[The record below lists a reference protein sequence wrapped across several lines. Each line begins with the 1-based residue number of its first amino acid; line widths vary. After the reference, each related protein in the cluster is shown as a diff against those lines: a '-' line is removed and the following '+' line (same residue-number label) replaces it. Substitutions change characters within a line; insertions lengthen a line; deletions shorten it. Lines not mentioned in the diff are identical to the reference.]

1 MSRSRRRLLL
11 LLAAV
16 PVLVLLLALLY
27 QAGMAALEGQRRG
40 FWDSVLWAAST
51 LTTTGYGLDHHWR
64 HPAMVIYVTV
74 VQFLGLFMV
83 YLIFPIFF
91 IPFLEERFEV
101 RLPQESPRDIAHH
114 AVIYRYGPAV
124 ETLISELTAARV
136 PTLVLEPDEAAARRL
151 HERGLHVVHRGQV
164 DGALAAARLDRARAL
179 IVNGSD
185 DENAAVI
192 LEARQLGYGGP
203 LLALVED
210 PYHRRP
216 MMLAGA
222 TAVFTPRH
230 ILGAALAARASARI
244 SPRLAGVQQLGRNLL
259 VAEVKVTEQSPL
271 GGMTLEEAGIGA
283 RTGATVIGQWRGGE
297 LTVPTDGGW
306 RLEPGGILVAVGSHD
321 SIQKLSE
328 LAGAGDVLRR
338 RHGHFVVGG
347 YGEVGRKVVELLRT
361 VGEEVRVIERQPASA
376 AGAAGAHGSE
386 HPENPERAHGMEGVD
401 VAGNVLELQ
410 VLEAAGVRDAQAVV
424 LALDTDSATL
434 FATVILK
441 DLAPDVPVIARV
453 NQADNVDRIH
463 RAGAYFALSISQI
476 SGQML
481 AKKLLGQEAFA
492 VDPQLKVRKLA
503 ALPLA
508 GRHPS
513 ELRIRGRT
521 GCSVVAVERGDEVL
535 VDFGPD
541 FRFQPDDTVYVCGS
555 SSAVQRF
562 AEVFRLPEAAG

>member
-51 LTTTGYGLDHHWR
+51 LTTTGYGLDHQWR
-64 HPAMVIYVTV
+64 HPAMVVYVTV

-101 RLPQESPRDIAHH
+101 RLPQAVPRDMAHH

-136 PTLVLEPDEAAARRL
+136 PTLVLEPDEVAARRL
-151 HERGLHVVHRGQV
+151 HERGVHVVHRGQA
-164 DGALAAARLDRARAL
+164 DGALASARLDRARAL

-192 LEARQLGYGGP
+192 LEARQLGYRGP

-244 SPRLAGVQQLGRNLL
+244 SPRLAGVQQLGRKLQ
-259 VAEVKVTEQSPL
+259 VAEVRVAEQSPL
-271 GGMTLEEAGIGA
+271 AGMSLAAAEIGA

-297 LTVPTDGGW
+297 LAVPTDGGW

-321 SIQKLSE
+321 SIEKLTE
-328 LAGAGDVLRR
+328 LAGAGAVRRR

-361 VGEEVRVIERQPASA
+361 VGEEVRVIERQPARA
-376 AGAAGAHGSE
+376 AGAAGSE
-386 HPENPERAHGMEGVD
+386 TPEVQAIEGVD
-401 VAGNVLELQ
+401 VAGNVLELK

-441 DLAPDVPVIARV
+441 DLAPEVPVIARV

-463 RAGAYFALSISQI
+463 RAGAFFALSISQV

-513 ELRIRGRT
+513 GLRIRDRT
-521 GCSVVAVERGDEVL
+521 GCSVVAVERGDDVL
-535 VDFGPD
+535 VDLGPD
-541 FRFQPDDTVYVCGS
+541 FRFEPDDTVYVCGS
-555 SSAVQRF
+555 SAAVQRF
-562 AEVFRLPEAAG
+562 GEVFHLPDAAG

>member
-51 LTTTGYGLDHHWR
+51 LTTTGYGLDHQWR
-64 HPAMVIYVTV
+64 HPAMVVYVTV
-74 VQFLGLFMV
+74 VQFVGLFMV

-101 RLPQESPRDIAHH
+101 RLPQESPRDMAHH
-114 AVIYRYGPAV
+114 VVIYRHGPAV
-124 ETLISELTAARV
+124 ETLISELNAARV
-136 PTLVLEPDEAAARRL
+136 PTLVLEPDEATARRL
-151 HERGLHVVHRGQV
+151 HEGGLHVVHRGQV

-185 DENAAVI
+185 DEN
-192 LEARQLGYGGP
+192 GGP

-222 TAVFTPRH
+222 TAAFTPRH

-244 SPRLAGVQQLGRNLL
+244 SPRLAGVQQLGRHLL

-271 GGMTLEEAGIGA
+271 AGMTLEEAGIGA

-297 LTVPTDGGW
+297 LAVPSGAGW
-306 RLEPGGILVAVGSHD
+306 RLEPGGIVVAVGSHD
-321 SIQKLSE
+321 SIEKLGE

-376 AGAAGAHGSE
+376 AGAPGTPGADRPGS
-386 HPENPERAHGMEGVD
+386 PEGAAQGLAEGID
-401 VAGNVLELQ
+401 IFGNVLELQ

-463 RAGAYFALSISQI
+463 RAGAYFALSISQV

-513 ELRIRGRT
+513 DLRLRGRT
-521 GCSVVAVERGDEVL
+521 GCSVVAVERGEEVL
-535 VDFGPD
+535 VDFGPA
-541 FRFQPDDTVYVCGS
+541 FEFQRDDTIYVCGS
-555 SSAVQRF
+555 GSAVQRF

>member
-51 LTTTGYGLDHHWR
+51 LTTTGYGLDHRWG
-64 HPAMVIYVTV
+64 HPAMVVYVTV

-101 RLPQESPRDIAHH
+101 RLPQEIPRDMAHH

-151 HERGLHVVHRGQV
+151 HERGLHVVHRGQL
-164 DGALAAARLDRARAL
+164 DGALASARLDRARAL

-244 SPRLAGVQQLGRNLL
+244 SPRLAGVQQLGRKLQ
-259 VAEVKVTEQSPL
+259 VAEVRVAEQSPL
-271 GGMTLEEAGIGA
+271 AGMSLEAAEIGA
-283 RTGATVIGQWRGGE
+283 RTGAKVIGQWRGGE
-297 LTVPTDGGW
+297 LAVPTDGGW
-306 RLEPGGILVAVGSHD
+306 RLEPGGILVAVGSHG
-321 SIQKLSE
+321 SIEKLSE

-361 VGEEVRVIERQPASA
+361 VGEEVRVIERQPARA
-376 AGAAGAHGSE
+376 AGAAGSD
-386 HPENPERAHGMEGVD
+386 NPEGAQALEGVD

-441 DLAPDVPVIARV
+441 DLAPEVPVIARV

-463 RAGAYFALSISQI
+463 RAGAYFALSISQV

-492 VDPQLKVRKLA
+492 VDPQLKVRRLA

-513 ELRIRGRT
+513 ELRIRART
-521 GCSVVAVERGDEVL
+521 GCSVVAVERGDDVL
-535 VDFGPD
+535 VDLGPD
-541 FRFQPDDTVYVCGS
+541 FRFQPEDTVYVCGS
-555 SSAVQRF
+555 SDAVRRF
-562 AEVFRLPEAAG
+562 GEVFHLPEAPG